1 MCESDSLLLLFCAD
15 EHLMFVFNL
24 LLFIMRSFDFRIM
37 NELPENMRGS
47 DLKKLLNESSNP
59 HLPNLINIAKR
70 YYYVPIVSTLVTNFM
85 STMCYL

>member
-1 MCESDSLLLLFCAD
+1 MMS
-15 EHLMFVFNL
+15 V
-24 LLFIMRSFDFRIM
+24 FDFRIM

-70 YYYVPIVSTLVTNFM
+70 Y
-85 STMCYL
+85 

>member
-1 MCESDSLLLLFCAD
+1 MSL
-15 EHLMFVFNL
+15 
-24 LLFIMRSFDFRIM
+24 FDFRIM

-70 YYYVPIVSTLVTNFM
+70 YEAVYMYMLCIP
-85 STMCYL
+85 Y